1 MSLIHRFSTALK
13 YEAFCHHVLPLIPSC
28 IARGDDGKASMAR
41 AHFQFD
47 SRETVTVRLPEDE
60 IPRIK
65 ECITRLESCSV
76 ARIQNV
82 WVILLPFATRDSA
95 HFYKLRRIMPL
106 TERGVALYEMKD
118 PDLSGLSK
126 ASVKSVLKSTS
137 PTLAARSKWFLA
149 LKAERIEDL
158 APVLAKYSL
167 ASLYRVQQEE
177 AGVDD
182 AEETETE
189 VEEKNRNKVAGRKR
203 GRSVSDEPLSA
214 PSSPDPLSAIR
225 ENIRRYKREITSDV
239 REEATAEVM
248 AVLSKHGVQPAAGPE
263 ETLLVRLD
271 EAFRRKRARTL
282 KRLEEFA
289 TRMEPFLRGI
299 SLEELLCL

>member
-82 WVILLPFATRDSA
+82 WVILLPFVTRDRA
-95 HFYKLRRIMPL
+95 HFYKLHRIMPL

-167 ASLYRVQQEE
+167 ASMYRVQQE
-177 AGVDD
+177 D
-182 AEETETE
+182 AEETEAE
-189 VEEKNRNKVAGRKR
+189 VEERNRKVAGRKR
-203 GRSVSDEPLSA
+203 GRSDEPSSA
-214 PSSPDPLSAIR
+214 PSSADHLSAIR
-225 ENIRRYKREITSDV
+225 ENIRSYKHEITSDV

-248 AVLSKHGVQPAAGPE
+248 AVLSKHGVQPTAGPE
-263 ETLLVRLD
+263 ETFLVRLD

-282 KRLEEFA
+282 KRLKEFA

>member
-1 MSLIHRFSTALK
+1 
-13 YEAFCHHVLPLIPSC
+13 
-28 IARGDDGKASMAR
+28 MAR